1 MSGKL
6 HQQSSRRTVYSV
18 SAYIVLGLLV
28 VWAIF
33 PVYWLFASSV
43 KPAGQLF
50 AYPPR
55 IFPAKFSFDH
65 FSQILNYT
73 SFPTYFVNSVYV
85 AVLTTVVSL
94 GIASLGGYGLTRY
107 NTRATRYLARVV
119 LFTYMFPRILLII
132 PLYYMINMIGLIDT
146 RAGLILAYS
155 TFNLPFALW
164 LLRSYFATI
173 PRELDE
179 SAMIDGAGRFQTFA
193 RVIFPLALP
202 GLATTAIFSF
212 VNAWNEFMY
221 ASVFISS
228 DAKKT
233 LPIAIQSMVSGEL
246 TSWGGLLAS
255 ATMVTIPTVL
265 FFAFLQKYIVAGLTA
280 GAMKG

>member
-1 MSGKL
+1 MHGRRVLSG
-6 HQQSSRRTVYSV
+6 VF
-18 SAYIVLGLLV
+18 AYVVLGLLV
-28 VWAIF
+28 VWAVF
-33 PVYWLFASSV
+33 PLYWLFASSI
-43 KPAGQLF
+43 KPPGDLF

-55 IFPAKFSFDH
+55 LVPNSFSLRH
-65 FSQILNYT
+65 FRQILTYT
-73 SFPTYFVNSVYV
+73 SFPTYFVNSVVV
-85 AVLTTVVSL
+85 AVLTTGLSVI
-94 GIASLGGYGLTRY
+94 IAALGGYGLTRH
-107 NTRATRYLARVV
+107 NTPATRFLARIV

-132 PLYYMINMIGLIDT
+132 PLYYMINLIGLIDT
-146 RAGLILAYS
+146 RVGLILAYS

-164 LLRSYFATI
+164 LLRSYFATL
-173 PRELDE
+173 PHELDE
-179 SAMIDGAGRFQTFA
+179 SAMIDGASRLQAFT

-202 GLATTAIFSF
+202 GLATTAIFAF

-221 ASVFISS
+221 ASVFINS
-228 DAKKT
+228 DNRKT
-233 LPIAIQSMVSGEL
+233 LPIAIQSMISGEL